1 MSDIISRKLAIELLE
16 NTIAMTKKEE
26 RRRNYCVELIKAMP
40 SVEPVRKWIPC
51 SERLPDR
58 IGRYLVYSTTIPV
71 WKHHILNYDPEYD
84 QWFWDG
90 LRSEECDIKV
100 LAWMPLPEP
109 YEGDKK

>member
-51 SERLPDR
+51 SERLPEEGEVVLTQAKFKDDGKMAISAR
-58 IGRYLVYSTTIPV
+58 VDF
-71 WKHHILNYDPEYD
+71 NYWTGWGTREI
-84 QWFWDG
+84 
-90 LRSEECDIKV
+90 DIV
-100 LAWMPLPEP
+100 AWMPLPKP
-109 YEGDKK
+109 YEGDKE